1 MTPRRA
7 VLAHRR
13 GKRRKSFLTAP
24 KSFANFF
31 AMLYNTITVN
41 PRGRPIDEKE
51 RCLVPKFLKKI
62 DRETMLYVLFGTLTA
77 IVNLSVYFVL
87 NWAFDVNYMVS
98 NITAWVVTVLFAYV
112 TNKLFVFRTKTGSWK
127 ELGREFVRFV
137 NSRIISGGADQALM
151 WLLVGL
157 FHFNSSL
164 IKMVNSGV
172 VVVLNYIL
180 SKLMIFKPREDR
192 AG

>member
-1 MTPRRA
+1 M
-7 VLAHRR
+7 
-13 GKRRKSFLTAP
+13 
-24 KSFANFF
+24 
-31 AMLYNTITVN
+31 
-41 PRGRPIDEKE
+41 
-51 RCLVPKFLKKI
+51 PKFLKKF

-77 IVNLSVYFVL
+77 VVNLSVYFVL

-112 TNKLFVFRTKTGSWK
+112 TNKLFVFRTRTGSWK
-127 ELGREFVRFV
+127 ELGREFIRFV

-157 FHFNSSL
+157 FHLNSSL

-180 SKLMIFKPREDR
+180 SKLMIFKPKEDR